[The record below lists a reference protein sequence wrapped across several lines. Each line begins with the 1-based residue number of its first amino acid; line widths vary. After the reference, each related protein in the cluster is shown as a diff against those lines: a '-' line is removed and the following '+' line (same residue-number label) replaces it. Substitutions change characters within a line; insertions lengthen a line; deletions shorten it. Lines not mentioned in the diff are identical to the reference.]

1 MKRNIMK
8 RKKGIKFQ
16 ITNTDREGGSFNEKV
31 KHAKHFRR
39 VYLFRI
45 QHAFSPHSSVK
56 NIKKA

>member
-1 MKRNIMK
+1 MK
-8 RKKGIKFQ
+8 RKKGINFQ

-45 QHAFSPHSSVK
+45 QHAFSQHSSVK
-56 NIKKA
+56 NRKKA